1 MNIRTFQLSD
11 YRVVADLMAVALS
24 EECCE
29 ETMGAL
35 ARQLSWDSELV
46 LVAEKGDSIIGL
58 MIGTIDHNKG
68 YVYRLAV
75 HPDYRRQGVGKTL
88 VSAMNVRFRQRNV
101 LKVLIAGDKHNEQL
115 LPFYESLKEVT
126 LGFAKLAKP
135 LSIMAI

>member
-1 MNIRTFQLSD
+1 MNIRAFQLSD
-11 YRVVADLMAVALS
+11 YRSVADLMVVALS

-46 LVAEKGDSIIGL
+46 LIAESGDSIVGL
-58 MIGTIDHNKG
+58 MIGTIDRNKG

-88 VSAMNVRFRQRNV
+88 VSAMTVRFRQRNV
-101 LKVLIAGDKHNEQL
+101 SKVLIAGDKHNELL
-115 LPFYESLKEVT
+115 LPFYESLGEVP
-126 LGFAKLAKP
+126 LDFAKLAKP